1 MRKLKLHRTMK
12 IILATILVV
21 LAVPFAACKV
31 GGPQVPTDPNKP
43 SPGPTPNVTPVP
55 SGKIV
60 NLMAALKAKPDIKAP
75 ETDPDRAAI
84 LNDFAVRLI
93 RAQLAKRENEQ
104 KNKENFLLSPYV
116 MQSVLAM
123 VANGAAGDTLTEM
136 LAVLGGGTFSV
147 DKAGKTIVG
156 GQASDADKLRALN
169 ELMLGTRRDSEREPQ
184 QLFISGSIWYRSGIG
199 DFRISPDFLQTN
211 VDYFGIPAFEAP
223 FDDETVKAVN
233 DLIDRQTKGLIKEI
247 IKKFK
252 QGDRAALFSTLL
264 FEAEW
269 LRPFD
274 SGYEKE
280 NWFTNVD
287 GKKQTVR
294 AMSSMGEFV
303 APVKGGQAVLR
314 PYKGENYGMLLILPD
329 EGTLPTD
336 LLKSW
341 TADDWHSAIMGLQ
354 PDRNSGNTWTSAAV
368 TLPAFAFGTEVD
380 NMIPVLQ
387 TMGMNLLF
395 DERADLSAMVSGP
408 TKLCIT
414 ELGHKARIVVN
425 EQGTIAAA
433 VGYAIPGATAAPVDF
448 LDFDRP
454 FAYAIVDLNTGVPY
468 FVGAM
473 NSIDETPPPTLSNHY

>member
-1 MRKLKLHRTMK
+1 MRKLKLNRTMK
-12 IILATILVV
+12 IILAIILVI
-21 LAVPFAACKV
+21 LAVPFAACKA

-43 SPGPTPNVTPVP
+43 NKPSSGPTPIVTPVP

-60 NLMAALKAKPDIKAP
+60 NLMATLKAKPDIKVP
-75 ETDPDRAAI
+75 ETDPARAAI
-84 LNDFAVRLI
+84 LNDFANRLI

-136 LAVLGGGTFSV
+136 LAVLGGE
-147 DKAGKTIVG
+147 AGKTIVG

-184 QLFISGSIWYRSGIG
+184 QLFISGSIWYRSGIE

-211 VDYFGIPAFEAP
+211 ADYFGIPAFEAP

-233 DLIDRQTKGLIKEI
+233 DLIDKQTKGLIKEI
-247 IKKFK
+247 IKEFK

-269 LRPFD
+269 LRPFAG
-274 SGYEKE
+274 SGEID
-280 NWFTNVD
+280 NWFTNID

-314 PYKGENYGMLLILPD
+314 PYKDENYGMLLILPD

-354 PDRNSGNTWTSAAV
+354 PDRNSGNMWTVATV
-368 TLPAFAFGTEVD
+368 TLPAFTFGTEVD
-380 NMIPVLQ
+380 DMIPALQ
-387 TMGMNLLF
+387 AMGMNLLF

-408 TKLCIT
+408 AKLCIT

-433 VGYAIPGATAAPVDF
+433 VGYAIPGATAAPMDF

-473 NSIDETPPPTLSNHY
+473 NSIDETPPPTLRDHY